1 MLPMNLQPY
10 TTKQKI
16 LHGLSML
23 IIIWLLVSGFC
34 LGLVDSAATYK
45 HFFSQL
51 NVSLS
56 LLLILLF
63 IPRLFISFGRGFPA
77 VKKSRQIMPWLVFIT
92 HTTIYLM
99 VVIVLVT
106 GILMMNGP
114 IIFFNTISFPQP
126 LHDPAWIERFVLLH
140 TQACS
145 VLALLVTMHVGAAIK
160 HQLAGR
166 AILQRMFT

>member
-1 MLPMNLQPY
+1 MNVQTY
-10 TTKQKI
+10 SIAQKV
-16 LHGLSML
+16 LHGLSAL
-23 IIIWLLVSGFC
+23 IIIWLLVSGFYM
-34 LGLVDSAATYK
+34 GLINKVEAYK
-45 HFFSQL
+45 HFISEL

-63 IPRLFISFGRGFPA
+63 VPRLFVSFGRGFDA
-77 VKKSRQIMPWLVFIT
+77 AKTSRQVMPWLVFIT
-92 HTTIYLM
+92 HTTIYLV

-114 IIFFNTISFPQP
+114 VAFFNVISFPQP
-126 LHDPAWIERFVLLH
+126 LHDPVWIERFTLLH
-140 TQACS
+140 TQACA
-145 VLALLVTMHVGAAIK
+145 VLALLVTVHVGAAIK